1 MRKRSIDDAS
11 ERLRKAWLAYEY
23 PGRLVCRDMA
33 RLGRMLK
40 RAYFALSGRNQPSPG
55 EEDSE
60 NHLWAERRE

>member
-23 PGRLVCRDMA
+23 PGRLVRRDLA

-40 RAYFALSGRNQPSPG
+40 RAYFALSGRNPASSG
-55 EEDSE
+55 EEDNE